1 MCARAIGLI
10 AALLVILPFQTV
22 GAAKD
27 LSEFKATC
35 TDLGFKPSTKDH
47 GNCVITLLKKQKS
60 KNQSATS
67 VVKGK
72 EPSDLEADLLTQQRL
87 QLQREQLE
95 IQKQMLQ
102 EAKRQRQLQALG
114 AAQRGLEFAY
124 PKTNTERSQNNRT
137 VNGIWCGNYGMN
149 TICSSN

>member
-10 AALLVILPFQTV
+10 AVFLTILPFHTA
-22 GAAKD
+22 GAIKD

-35 TDLGFKPSTKDH
+35 TELGFKPSTRDH

-60 KNQSATS
+60 NDQAPTS
-67 VVKGK
+67 VVRSTG
-72 EPSDLEADLLTQQRL
+72 PSGLEVELLNQQRL
-87 QLQREQLE
+87 QLQKEQLE
-95 IQKQMLQ
+95 IQKQMLE

-124 PKTNTERSQNNRT
+124 PKTNTEQKQNNSS
-137 VNGIWCGNYGMN
+137 VNGIWCGNYGVN